1 MLLETTRRGLTGSSV
16 VDLFLDESGSF
27 APLRGIEHFASQVAG
42 FFAPA
47 GSFMENDAKGVL
59 ERAFRATDAKLP
71 GVVHG
76 TELFRDLPPEE
87 RRAKYRK
94 VIEELVRE
102 LRDKGLQPVRA
113 VNEEDIRYPHRLDS
127 QVNITAELVT
137 RIASR
142 VSTERADLH
151 INVHPARTS
160 LGAGRGSITPKAY
173 AEAMHVQT
181 SFALAR
187 RGLPLGQWNVKVAEI
202 VAAER
207 SRRLQIAD
215 LISHASHANFSP
227 LGPEAAKPLKE
238 FLEEFDFTLAIP
250 FVLDFVNDCLAVGS
264 IGSAIQALGERVV
277 LRQLSSQ
284 LRAGTKAANARIVD
298 ALTKLPTGVR
308 DSHLSQLLNWIEQLV
323 QQRGDLDLAIA
334 TIQWITNAIEQ
345 PLCRR
350 LPPGSLEW
358 FSFGLRAWLLTAL
371 NHTGRFAE
379 GHDVAVQMEALVGKL
394 AGQWEHSSIL
404 LGGLITVAVHELD
417 RHDFAKARARAEAVA
432 EFYGNLAGLFADAM
446 PEVFPKIVRSNL
458 RGKALGTALQAYIL
472 DSDATVDHFTKARAL
487 SDEALAEFSAP
498 DDVSRQRQYRS
509 LLEARA
515 GNFSAARAMLARS
528 LGHEGSDHERIAGSI
543 ASLPHASMGFPLLHW
558 LRIGAEA
565 SLSGFAEEAEAFLDA
580 FQGSELLQSPWCR
593 GEVRQF
599 PVHGIL
605 RHLATVH
612 ACIQNESI
620 SLNAVN
626 RLDELENTR
635 QAPALT
641 LVHCA
646 TIAAVTG
653 LLRPGQELLSRLLFR
668 KDSRGLQQLVEQL
681 QAKTSGMELLQAE
694 LRQWSQL
701 LGNIASGAVAGAVA
715 RRELL
720 KVARRVVT

>member
-1 MLLETTRRGLTGSSV
+1 MLLETTRRKLTASSV

-27 APLRGIEHFASQVAG
+27 APLRGIEEFASQVAG
-42 FFAPA
+42 FLAPA
-47 GSFMENDAKGVL
+47 GSFAESDAEGVL
-59 ERAFRATDAKLP
+59 ERAFRTTGTKLP
-71 GVVHG
+71 DVVHG
-76 TELFRDLPPEE
+76 TELFRGLPAKE
-87 RRAKYRK
+87 RRANYCK

-113 VNEEDIRYPHRLDS
+113 VNEEDIRYFHRLDS
-127 QVNITAELVT
+127 QVNITAELVI
-137 RIASR
+137 RIADR
-142 VSTERADLH
+142 VSTERTGLQ

-160 LGAGRGSITPKAY
+160 LGPGRGSITRKAY

-187 RGLPLGQWNVKVAEI
+187 RGLPLEQWNVTVGEI

-215 LISHASHANFSP
+215 LISHASHADFSP
-227 LGPEAAKPLKE
+227 LRPEAAKLLKE
-238 FLEEFDFTLAIP
+238 FLEGFDFTLAIP

-298 ALTKLPTGVR
+298 ALTKLPTGAR
-308 DSHLSQLLNWIEQLV
+308 DSHLGQLLNWIEQLV
-323 QQRGDLDLAIA
+323 QQRGDLDLTIA
-334 TIQWITNAIEQ
+334 TIQWIMKAIEQ
-345 PLCRR
+345 PLCER
-350 LPPGSLEW
+350 LSTGSLEW

-371 NHTGRFAE
+371 NHTGRFGE
-379 GHDVAVQMEALVGKL
+379 GHDVAVRMEALVGKL

-404 LGGLITVAVHELD
+404 MGGLITVAVHELD
-417 RHDFAKARARAEAVA
+417 RRDFAKARARAEAVA
-432 EFYGNLAGLFADAM
+432 EFYGSLAGLFAHAM

-472 DSDATVDHFTKARAL
+472 DSDATLDHFTKARAL
-487 SDEALAEFSAP
+487 SDEALAEFTAP
-498 DDVSRQRQYRS
+498 DDISRQWQYRS
-509 LLEARA
+509 QLEARA
-515 GNFSAARAMLARS
+515 KDFSAARIMLARS
-528 LGHEGSDHERIAGSI
+528 LGHEKSDHEEIARSI
-543 ASLPHASMGFPLLHW
+543 ALLPHASMGFPLLHW

-565 SLSGFAEEAEAFLDA
+565 SLSGFAEEAEAFLSA
-580 FQGSELLQSPWCR
+580 LEGSELQQSPWCR

-599 PVHGIL
+599 PAHGIL
-605 RHLATVH
+605 HHLAIVH
-612 ACIQNESI
+612 ACGQNESA
-620 SLNAVN
+620 SLHAVN
-626 RLDELENTR
+626 RLGELESTR
-635 QAPALT
+635 QSPALT

-646 TIAAVTG
+646 TIAAVTS
-653 LLRPGQELLSRLLFR
+653 LLRPRQEIFSRLLFR
-668 KDSRGLQQLVEQL
+668 KDPRGLQKLVEEL
-681 QAKTSGMELLQAE
+681 QAKTPGMELLQAE

-701 LGNIASGAVAGAVA
+701 LGNIASAAVGDAVA
-715 RRELL
+715 RDGLL